1 MSSFT
6 RGTIAAQGYVPIQDE
21 SGKKICDFSTIYKDD
36 PNQAIL
42 SPNLNVNV
50 SGGYDSSTNAPEQV
64 PVCTDEEIY
73 RIQQVVLKKLNKF
86 NADYSN
92 YVIYKFNQSHN
103 LPGDQT
109 KKLNYTDDNGNTVNY
124 SDTVQNTYAAK
135 YSSTES
141 SNKLPSYQDL
151 MRNLDTYNKILKANN
166 QYRMDPVN
174 PLLQNLS
181 NYYTP
186 GTNDPTPEMKNNP
199 DTPLDNRDPNGYLN
213 PKHDRILKLRG
224 ELDEKLM
231 EFNNNRNSV
240 FGESKLQM
248 DASIYVTILWT
259 TLASAVVYFT
269 FVHL

>member
-1 MSSFT
+1 MSNFIKGS
-6 RGTIAAQGYVPIQDE
+6 IAAQGYVPIQDE
-21 SGKKICDFSTIYKDD
+21 SGKKICEFSTIYKDD
-36 PNQAIL
+36 PMQSLL
-42 SPNLNVNV
+42 SPNLNINV
-50 SGGYDSSTNAPEQV
+50 SGGYNSTVNAPVQV

-73 RIQQVVLKKLNKF
+73 QIQEVILKKLNKF

-92 YVIYKFNQSHN
+92 YVIYKFNKNHN

-109 KKLNYTDDNGNTVNY
+109 KKLNYTDDKGNTVQY
-124 SDTVQNTYAAK
+124 SDTVQQTYDNK
-135 YSSTES
+135 YRSIES
-141 SNKLPSYQDL
+141 SNKLPSYKEL
-151 MRNLDTYNKILKANN
+151 SNNLETYEKILKAN
-166 QYRMDPVN
+166 QRYRPDPAN

-181 NYYTP
+181 DYYTP
-186 GTNDPTPEMKNNP
+186 GTKVPTPEMKNNN
-199 DTPLDNRDPNGYLN
+199 DTVLDNRDPTGYLL
-213 PKHDRILKLRG
+213 PKHRNILKLRG

-231 EFNNNRNSV
+231 EFNNTKNSV